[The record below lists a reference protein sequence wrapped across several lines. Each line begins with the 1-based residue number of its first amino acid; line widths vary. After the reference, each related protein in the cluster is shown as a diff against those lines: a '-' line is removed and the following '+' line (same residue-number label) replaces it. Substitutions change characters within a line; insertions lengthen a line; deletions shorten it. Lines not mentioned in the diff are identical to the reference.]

1 MYLIAGIIATFIV
14 ILILS
19 FLKDIFLEWDLNSSL
34 TKVYSHLYDI
44 ITIIKEN
51 DSEVPLIVYCKNND
65 LDINDIYTVLNV
77 SNFAEAK
84 TLLSSTFL
92 GQILR
97 WIKRTNNVMN
107 MSNEFR
113 KILSS
118 KISNKKLREFAIIE
132 QIYLDSINKAINEE
146 NQNKD
151 NENQE
156 SKEQGGE
163 NENKS

>member
-1 MYLIAGIIATFIV
+1 MYLITGIIVTFLV
-14 ILILS
+14 VLILS
-19 FLKDIFLEWDLNSSL
+19 FFKDIFLEWDLNSSL

-51 DSEVPLIVYCKNND
+51 DSEIPLVVYCKNNN
-65 LDINDIYTVLNV
+65 LDIKDIYTVLNV

-97 WIKRTNNVMN
+97 WIKRTNNVVD

-118 KISNKKLREFAIIE
+118 KISNKKLRELAIIE
-132 QIYLDSINKAINEE
+132 QIYLDLINKAINEE
-146 NQNKD
+146 NP
-151 NENQE
+151 NENNAEQE